1 MQLQKDIRLSEAL
14 RLLEQGAVSVTEAG
28 LSVGY
33 ESPAQFSRDFSRRF
47 GRPPR
52 QVLQGIAAE

>member
-1 MQLQKDIRLSEAL
+1 
-14 RLLEQGAVSVTEAG
+14 LEQGAVSVTEAG